1 MRRGRGGGGL
11 GVGKGGLGF
20 EGGERKGVWGELRFK
35 GNGMG
40 WDRLM
45 MIS

>member
-20 EGGERKGVWGELRFK
+20 EEGRERGVGGV
-35 GNGMG
+35 
-40 WDRLM
+40 
-45 MIS
+45 